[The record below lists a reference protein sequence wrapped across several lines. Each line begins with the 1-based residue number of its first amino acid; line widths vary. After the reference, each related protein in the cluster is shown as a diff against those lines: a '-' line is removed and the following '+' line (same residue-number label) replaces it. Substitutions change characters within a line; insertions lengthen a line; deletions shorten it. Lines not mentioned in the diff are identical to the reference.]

1 MLKSRPV
8 WTLLLLL
15 LLPLQVVSQ
24 GDFDLTD
31 ALDDGNKPAPTS
43 RPGKEQHREM
53 EANEKKLGEL
63 VMVNCYDELMMVNND
78 GKLVTVNNDGEL
90 VMVNCE
96 LVTVKCDG
104 ELVRVNWCLG
114 CAVLWFSAGISLED
128 LLNVGSTSRTTTK
141 APAKV
146 RPKKPQSSPGGN
158 DFNLADALDENQ
170 KPGGGFSDTDLEDV
184 SKDKGYKPDKGKGY
198 GQKDDSSQ
206 SYDGNSE
213 MTAEVGTI
221 AGIISAVSVALVG
234 AISSYISY
242 QKKKLC
248 FSLQQSLDLD
258 LNKAEIPGQVAAEP
272 HAQQSLLDQP
282 KAEAS
287 SDQNVV

>member
-1 MLKSRPV
+1 A
-8 WTLLLLL
+8 
-15 LLPLQVVSQ
+15 VVSQ

-43 RPGKEQHREM
+43 RPGK
-53 EANEKKLGEL
+53 
-63 VMVNCYDELMMVNND
+63 
-78 GKLVTVNNDGEL
+78 GK
-90 VMVNCE
+90 
-96 LVTVKCDG
+96 
-104 ELVRVNWCLG
+104 
-114 CAVLWFSAGISLED
+114 GISLED

-146 RPKKPQSSPGGN
+146 RPKKPQSSPGGD

-206 SYDGNSE
+206 SSYDGNSE

-272 HAQQSLLDQP
+272 HG
-282 KAEAS
+282 K
-287 SDQNVV
+287 